1 MNKNSEQLLIV
12 ITTFIATAILT
23 ICIVFFSRERIEPK
37 EVVVNEDF
45 SYIVMKDVVQ
55 EKLAREIF
63 NEIENNLTKEGVDLK
78 LKHSMIQEL
87 SPVSDEYKGLSDEI
101 KDSISLY
108 NIFNKD
114 SNMASCLKERLNS
127 YRCKDGIKRI
137 VNLFKEK
144 YEERIS
150 EAENKIISMTP
161 DIVDDGKG
169 NLFVGLE
176 NKNLRANAS
185 TVLKYVKE
193 QIDKKESGC
202 YEDAYRTYI
211 MTFPTRYI
219 QDKISSSGW
228 SDAESRVSHGSRSR
242 EESYEAILTVSIF
255 NEGKICIHDLESPKC
270 DIFID
275 KLLKDMDKVCSK
287 ARLAREKKQKEKE
300 RAQKEKERM
309 DVINQEKRE
318 NFLKSRGIN
327 YSVVNY

>member
-1 MNKNSEQLLIV
+1 MKKSNKELLITIAV
-12 ITTFIATAILT
+12 FITTIISIIL
-23 ICIVFFSRERIEPK
+23 VVLFSRESIEPK
-37 EVVVNEDF
+37 KVVVNDGF
-45 SYIVMKDVVQ
+45 SYIVMKDEAQ

-63 NEIENNLTKEGVDLK
+63 KNIENDLSKEGISLK
-78 LKHSMIQEL
+78 LDHSLIQEL
-87 SPVSDEYKGLSDEI
+87 EPVSDKYRGLSDEV

-108 NIFNKD
+108 KIFNDYPK
-114 SNMASCLKERLNS
+114 MANCLRKKADGEC
-127 YRCKDGIKRI
+127 CKDGIKRI
-137 VNLFKEK
+137 INNFKEK
-144 YEERIS
+144 YEEKLS
-150 EAENKIISMTP
+150 EAENKIRSMTP

-219 QDKISSSGW
+219 QDKIISSGW

-242 EESYEAILTVSIF
+242 EESYEAILTASIF

-275 KLLKDMDKVCSK
+275 KLLKDMEKVCSK
-287 ARLAREKKQKEKE
+287 ARLAREKEQKEKE
-300 RAQKEKERM
+300 RAQKEKEKL
-309 DVINQEKRE
+309 DVINQEKRN
-318 NFLKSRGIN
+318 NFLKSRGM
-327 YSVVNY
+327 

>member
-1 MNKNSEQLLIV
+1 
-12 ITTFIATAILT
+12 
-23 ICIVFFSRERIEPK
+23 
-37 EVVVNEDF
+37 
-45 SYIVMKDVVQ
+45 
-55 EKLAREIF
+55 
-63 NEIENNLTKEGVDLK
+63 
-78 LKHSMIQEL
+78 
-87 SPVSDEYKGLSDEI
+87 
-101 KDSISLY
+101 
-108 NIFNKD
+108 
-114 SNMASCLKERLNS
+114 MASCLKERLGS

-169 NLFVGLE
+169 SLFVELE

-211 MTFPTRYI
+211 MTFPTRYV
-219 QDKISSSGW
+219 QDKIISSGW

-242 EESYEAILTVSIF
+242 EESYEAILTTSIF

-275 KLLKDMDKVCSK
+275 KLLKDMEKVCSK
-287 ARLAREKKQKEKE
+287 ARLAREKEQKEKE

-318 NFLKSRGIN
+318 NFLKSRGI
-327 YSVVNY
+327 